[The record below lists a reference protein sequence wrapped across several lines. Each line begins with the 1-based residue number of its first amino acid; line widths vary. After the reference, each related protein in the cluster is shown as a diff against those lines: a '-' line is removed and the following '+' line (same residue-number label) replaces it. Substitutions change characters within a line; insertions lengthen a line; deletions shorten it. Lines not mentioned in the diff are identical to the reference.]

1 MFNQRYGRGVPRF
14 YWNGGDVGN
23 DEAGDVGDG
32 MGGGIGDGTDDGT
45 GTGSSAGAGGDVGGS
60 GGGEHGLGESDYGGL
75 GIDDPDDEDEA
86 IGFMDSMDPM
96 AVTPNVMDVYNN
108 PSLPAFE
115 SHLDPNYEFQNILK
129 TPFGPVFYSTIT
141 DKGEAN
147 IAEQDALEGR
157 NWGDTQYSD
166 GAAFPSMYD
175 PAPPVV
181 EPPVIDPITQPG
193 PTISYED
200 SILFNFTPR
209 ERHSYLLNQIN
220 MGMEPTRGYTGPD
233 GVYVDLT
240 TVYPDIFNPDYVTFP
255 DIGRPSIPAFETT
268 QPMLPISGNEGFE
281 LPPGTRDPRTGRIY
295 SRDTSWLIPP
305 PAGSINTMAIEPH
318 IHPITGE
325 IAYVTSGG
333 WTIDPEIY
341 NQLKTE
347 GDGVMPRMTLGDPG
361 GYDLNP
367 VTGDYI
373 DGGFK
378 YGGYVDDY
386 RMNRGGIM
394 DLREPHRYNRGGNVM
409 RNIRDEQ
416 ARVIG
421 VQDDAADEMNRIRY
435 HSGRDA
441 RDERFRVAARERD
454 AREEMGRLRGEARYE
469 DMRGRGPRAFGH
481 GGGVASLAPV
491 ARNMFRKRRLPRA
504 GMVV

>member
-1 MFNQRYGRGVPRF
+1 MNGV
-14 YWNGGDVGN
+14 GDDDGMDDVGGF
-23 DEAGDVGDG
+23 DAVEDSAQG
-32 MGGGIGDGTDDGT
+32 
-45 GTGSSAGAGGDVGGS
+45 GTGSSS
-60 GGGEHGLGESDYGGL
+60 GGGVGASVGEDIGLPNDSVDAMIAR
-75 GIDDPDDEDEA
+75 GIDPALETVTPTSFMGISITPNSAYEDELENTE
-86 IGFMDSMDPM
+86 IGNYTDASGMMHGISVTDS
-96 AVTPNVMDVYNN
+96 
-108 PSLPAFE
+108 
-115 SHLDPNYEFQNILK
+115 
-129 TPFGPVFYSTIT
+129 FG
-141 DKGEAN
+141 
-147 IAEQDALEGR
+147 
-157 NWGDTQYSD
+157 GDGS
-166 GAAFPSMYD
+166 AAFPSMYD

-181 EPPVIDPITQPG
+181 EPPVIQPPATQPG
-193 PTISYED
+193 PTTSYED

-240 TVYPDIFNPDYVTFP
+240 TVYPDIFNPDNVTFP

-305 PAGSINTMAIEPH
+305 PAGSINTMWMEPH

-454 AREEMGRLRGEARYE
+454 ARAEMGRLRGEARYE
-469 DMRGRGPRAFGH
+469 DMHGRGPRLFGH

>member
-1 MFNQRYGRGVPRF
+1 MFDQRYGRGVPRF

-255 DIGRPSIPAFETT
+255 DIDRPSIPDGNYRSPIDEITVDRPSIPEVFT
-268 QPMLPISGNEGFE
+268 QPMLP
-281 LPPGTRDPRTGRIY
+281 
-295 SRDTSWLIPP
+295 
-305 PAGSINTMAIEPH
+305 M
-318 IHPITGE
+318 
-325 IAYVTSGG
+325 SGG
-333 WTIDPEIY
+333 
-341 NQLKTE
+341 
-347 GDGVMPRMTLGDPG
+347 GD
-361 GYDLNP
+361 
-367 VTGDYI
+367 
-373 DGGFK
+373 
-378 YGGYVDDY
+378 VDDY

>member
-1 MFNQRYGRGVPRF
+1 MFDQRYGRGVPRF
-14 YWNGGDVGN
+14 YWDGGDVDGM
-23 DEAGDVGDG
+23 DDVGGFDAVEDSAQG
-32 MGGGIGDGTDDGT
+32 
-45 GTGSSAGAGGDVGGS
+45 GTGSSS
-60 GGGEHGLGESDYGGL
+60 GGGVGASVGEGSGYGDTFGVVEDIGLPNDSVDAMIAR
-75 GIDDPDDEDEA
+75 GIDPALETVTPTSFMNISITPNSAYEDELENTE
-86 IGFMDSMDPM
+86 IGNYTDASGMMHGISVTDS
-96 AVTPNVMDVYNN
+96 
-108 PSLPAFE
+108 
-115 SHLDPNYEFQNILK
+115 
-129 TPFGPVFYSTIT
+129 FG
-141 DKGEAN
+141 
-147 IAEQDALEGR
+147 
-157 NWGDTQYSD
+157 GDGS
-166 GAAFPSMYD
+166 AAFPSMYD

-181 EPPVIDPITQPG
+181 EPPVIQPPATQPG

-240 TVYPDIFNPDYVTFP
+240 TVYPDIFNPDYVTTFP
-255 DIGRPSIPAFETT
+255 DIDRPFIPEVEQPRFAFERFDFGAPANVGDTWYDPVTKTT
-268 QPMLPISGNEGFE
+268 YTYLLNNPDGKGGLF
-281 LPPGTRDPRTGRIY
+281 PGWDI
-295 SRDTSWLIPP
+295 
-305 PAGSINTMAIEPH
+305 
-318 IHPITGE
+318 
-325 IAYVTSGG
+325 
-333 WTIDPEIY
+333 
-341 NQLKTE
+341 TE
-347 GDGVMPRMTLGDPG
+347 GPGDRVYLHG
-361 GYDLNP
+361 MRG
-367 VTGDYI
+367 
-373 DGGFK
+373 
-378 YGGYVDDY
+378 GGYVDDY

-421 VQDDAADEMNRIRY
+421 VQDDAADQMNRIRY

-454 AREEMGRLRGEARYE
+454 ARAEMGRLRGEARYE
-469 DMRGRGPRAFGH
+469 DMHGRGPRLFGH

>member
-1 MFNQRYGRGVPRF
+1 MTSLDQAMSQLNQEAIAL
-14 YWNGGDVGN
+14 GDVMVN
-23 DEAGDVGDG
+23 IAP
-32 MGGGIGDGTDDGT
+32 MG
-45 GTGSSAGAGGDVGGS
+45 
-60 GGGEHGLGESDYGGL
+60 YQ
-75 GIDDPDDEDEA
+75 
-86 IGFMDSMDPM
+86 
-96 AVTPNVMDVYNN
+96 PNLMDVYNN
-108 PSLPAFE
+108 PKSPAFE

-166 GAAFPSMYD
+166 GATFPSMYD

-181 EPPVIDPITQPG
+181 EPPVIQPPATQPG
-193 PTISYED
+193 PTTSYED
-200 SILFNFTPR
+200 SILFNFTPQ
-209 ERHSYLLNQIN
+209 ERRSYLLNQIN
-220 MGMEPTRGYTGPD
+220 MGMDPTRGYTGPD

-255 DIGRPSIPAFETT
+255 DIDRPSIPDPLAKVGDWGTNPDYDYDNPTRRWHPHVPQPEQPPFSFERFDFGAPANVGDTWYDPVTKTT
-268 QPMLPISGNEGFE
+268 YTYLLNNPDGKGGLF
-281 LPPGTRDPRTGRIY
+281 PGWDI
-295 SRDTSWLIPP
+295 
-305 PAGSINTMAIEPH
+305 
-318 IHPITGE
+318 
-325 IAYVTSGG
+325 
-333 WTIDPEIY
+333 
-341 NQLKTE
+341 TE
-347 GDGVMPRMTLGDPG
+347 GPGDRFYLHG
-361 GYDLNP
+361 MRG
-367 VTGDYI
+367 
-373 DGGFK
+373 
-378 YGGYVDDY
+378 GGYVDDY

-454 AREEMGRLRGEARYE
+454 ARAEMGRLRGEARYE
-469 DMRGRGPRAFGH
+469 DTHGRGPRLFNQ
-481 GGGVASLAPV
+481 GGVASLAPV

>member
-1 MFNQRYGRGVPRF
+1 MI
-14 YWNGGDVGN
+14 GDVGP
-23 DEAGDVGDG
+23 
-32 MGGGIGDGTDDGT
+32 DDGQ
-45 GTGSSAGAGGDVGGS
+45 GVGAEVGEDVGGES
-60 GGGEHGLGESDYGGL
+60 AGVFGMDLSQTGPAHGNYGSHETVAQAVAANVSDPAIAAEFGRENISYGPGKSFL
-75 GIDDPDDEDEA
+75 GIQVYAESRLTDIDRALIEDLEYGFPISEA
-86 IGFMDSMDPM
+86 DTS
-96 AVTPNVMDVYNN
+96 
-108 PSLPAFE
+108 
-115 SHLDPNYEFQNILK
+115 
-129 TPFGPVFYSTIT
+129 
-141 DKGEAN
+141 
-147 IAEQDALEGR
+147 AEDA
-157 NWGDTQYSD
+157 T
-166 GAAFPSMYD
+166 FPSMYD

-181 EPPVIDPITQPG
+181 EPPVIDPITQTG

-255 DIGRPSIPAFETT
+255 DIDRPSIPDGNYRSPIDEITVDRPSIPEVFT
-268 QPMLPISGNEGFE
+268 QPMLPMSG
-281 LPPGTRDPRTGRIY
+281 
-295 SRDTSWLIPP
+295 
-305 PAGSINTMAIEPH
+305 
-318 IHPITGE
+318 
-325 IAYVTSGG
+325 
-333 WTIDPEIY
+333 
-341 NQLKTE
+341 
-347 GDGVMPRMTLGDPG
+347 
-361 GYDLNP
+361 
-367 VTGDYI
+367 
-373 DGGFK
+373 
-378 YGGYVDDY
+378 GGYVDDY

>member
-1 MFNQRYGRGVPRF
+1 M
-14 YWNGGDVGN
+14 
-23 DEAGDVGDG
+23 DE
-32 MGGGIGDGTDDGT
+32 DD
-45 GTGSSAGAGGDVGGS
+45 SMDDVGGFDAVEDSAQGGTGPSS
-60 GGGEHGLGESDYGGL
+60 GGGVGDSVGEGSGYGDTYGIVEDIGLPNDSVDSMIAR
-75 GIDDPDDEDEA
+75 GIDPALETVTPTSFMGISITPNSAYEDELENTE
-86 IGFMDSMDPM
+86 IGNYTDASGMMHGISVTDS
-96 AVTPNVMDVYNN
+96 
-108 PSLPAFE
+108 
-115 SHLDPNYEFQNILK
+115 
-129 TPFGPVFYSTIT
+129 FG
-141 DKGEAN
+141 
-147 IAEQDALEGR
+147 
-157 NWGDTQYSD
+157 GDGS
-166 GAAFPSMYD
+166 AAFPSMYD

-181 EPPVIDPITQPG
+181 EPPVIQPPATQPG
-193 PTISYED
+193 PTTSYED
-200 SILFNFTPR
+200 SILFNFTPQ
-209 ERHSYLLNQIN
+209 ERRSYLLNQIN

-233 GVYVDLT
+233 GIFVDLT
-240 TVYPDIFNPDYVTFP
+240 TVYPDIFSPNLRLPNEITVDQPDFTEVKVGDWGMNPDYDYDYP
-255 DIGRPSIPAFETT
+255 
-268 QPMLPISGNEGFE
+268 E
-281 LPPGTRDPRTGRIY
+281 LPAGTRDPQTGRIY

-305 PAGSINTMAIEPH
+305 PAGSINTTWHEPH

-325 IAYVTSGG
+325 IAYANSGG

-421 VQDDAADEMNRIRY
+421 VRDDAADEMNRIRY

-454 AREEMGRLRGEARYE
+454 ARAEMGRLRGEARYE
-469 DMRGRGPRAFGH
+469 DMHGRGPRLFNQ
-481 GGGVASLAPV
+481 GGVASLAPV

>member
-1 MFNQRYGRGVPRF
+1 MNGV
-14 YWNGGDVGN
+14 GDDDGMDDVGGF
-23 DEAGDVGDG
+23 DAVEDSAQG
-32 MGGGIGDGTDDGT
+32 
-45 GTGSSAGAGGDVGGS
+45 GTGSSS
-60 GGGEHGLGESDYGGL
+60 GGGVGASVGEDIGLPNDSVDAMIAR
-75 GIDDPDDEDEA
+75 GIDPALETVTPTSFMGISITPNSAYEDELENTE
-86 IGFMDSMDPM
+86 IGNYTDASGMMHGISVTDS
-96 AVTPNVMDVYNN
+96 
-108 PSLPAFE
+108 
-115 SHLDPNYEFQNILK
+115 
-129 TPFGPVFYSTIT
+129 FG
-141 DKGEAN
+141 
-147 IAEQDALEGR
+147 
-157 NWGDTQYSD
+157 GDGS
-166 GAAFPSMYD
+166 AAFPSMYD

-181 EPPVIDPITQPG
+181 EPPVIQPPATQPG
-193 PTISYED
+193 PTTSYED

-240 TVYPDIFNPDYVTFP
+240 TVYPDIFNPDNVTFP

-454 AREEMGRLRGEARYE
+454 ARAEMGRLRGEARYE
-469 DMRGRGPRAFGH
+469 DMHGRGPRLFGH